1 MYIPPPRGHAVWQ
14 LFFRVAI
21 WPFVKMAMALK
32 WPDRSYKAGIAYE
45 AEGKWPEQGCL
56 DGLNI
61 TYDLPEG
68 ELAHIPT
75 EGPVL
80 LVSNHPYGMGDGL
93 LQSVLM
99 QTVRPD
105 CKQLVNQALKAFP
118 LLNRRYITVDLTE
131 TPDAVVTNQ
140 TALRQAMEWLQDGH
154 LLGMFPSG
162 TVSHRT
168 WQSKEVLDPAW
179 NPSTIM
185 LARRAKATI
194 VPMHFGGRNPWWF
207 QWAGLVWSRLRTLL
221 IPRAYGVIRNRC
233 IPIRIGRPI
242 PAKTLASIK
251 DRQAAIGYLRS
262 RVYMMADTTDHHMPS
277 KATSQQPTNPAST
290 SVTDSTLAREVE
302 ALDANTILCSSG
314 DFDVYISRAD
324 AIHGL
329 LEEIGRLREISFRA
343 VGEGSG
349 NDLDLDE
356 YDPHYR
362 HLFVWSR
369 SNKEIVGAYRV
380 GLTDEIL
387 PAQGIDGLYTR
398 TLFDYDARLLDQ
410 LGPSLELGRSFIRP
424 EYQKTFKPLMLLWR
438 GISTFAALERRYR
451 HAFGVVSISD
461 EYHARSKRLITEYL
475 MRTRLD
481 TALADITTARTPY
494 QAADAPGVDFDALLA
509 GCKTIEDVD
518 ELVRDIEQDRRPV
531 PVLVRQY
538 LKLDARLIA
547 AFNVDAAFSN
557 VVDGLMLVDFMQVE
571 RRIAH
576 FYLGKELAGA
586 FREANGFDPT
596 FGRDE

>member
-1 MYIPPPRGHAVWQ
+1 MG
-14 LFFRVAI
+14 
-21 WPFVKMAMALK
+21 LK
-32 WPDRSYKAGIAYE
+32 WPDGSYKGGIEYE
-45 AEGKWPEQGCL
+45 AKGKCPEQGCL
-56 DGLNI
+56 DASNI
-61 TYDLPEG
+61 TFDLPDG
-68 ELAHIPT
+68 ELEHIPT

-80 LVSNHPYGMGDGL
+80 IVSNHPYGMADGL

-99 QTVRPD
+99 QTVRAD
-105 CKQLVNQALKAFP
+105 SKQFVNKALSVFP

-131 TPDAVVTNQ
+131 SPSSAATNQ
-140 TALRQAMEWLQDGH
+140 NALREAMEWLQDGH
-154 LLGMFPSG
+154 ALGIFPSG

-168 WQSKEVLDPAW
+168 WQSKEILDPAW
-179 NPSTIM
+179 SLSTIL

-194 VPMHFGGRNPWWF
+194 VPMHFGGHNPWWF
-207 QWAGLVWSRLRTLL
+207 QMAGLISSRLRTFL
-221 IPRAYGVIRNRC
+221 ISRAFGAIWNRT

-242 PAKTLASIK
+242 PAKTLGLIK
-251 DRQAAIGYLRS
+251 DRDAAIGYLRS
-262 RVYMMADTTDHHMPS
+262 RVYMMADAADKIMHSNTNLQHTDVDQPT
-277 KATSQQPTNPAST
+277 ATSPSSNER
-290 SVTDSTLAREVE
+290 LAREVQSLG
-302 ALDANTILCSSG
+302 ADSILCSSG
-314 DFDVYISRAD
+314 DFEVYISSAD
-324 AIHGL
+324 EMSGL

-349 NDLDLDE
+349 NDLDLDI
-356 YDPHYR
+356 YDPHYH

-380 GLTDEIL
+380 GLTDKIL
-387 PAQGIDGLYTR
+387 PAHGLDGLYTR
-398 TLFDYDARLLDQ
+398 TLFDYDERLLDH

-424 EYQKTFKPLMLLWR
+424 EYQRTFKPLMLLWR

-451 HAFGVVSISD
+451 HAFGVVSISE
-461 EYHARSKRLITEYL
+461 EYHARSKRLITDYL
-475 MRTRLD
+475 LRTRFD
-481 TALADITTARTPY
+481 QELAKVTTARTPY
-494 QAADAPGVDFDALLA
+494 QAGEAPGVDFEALLA
-509 GCKTIEDVD
+509 GCKSIEDVD
-518 ELVRDIEQDRRPV
+518 ELVQDIEQDHRPV

-557 VVDGLMLVDFMQVE
+557 VVDGLMLVDFMRVE

-596 FGRDE
+596 FGREDR